1 MKKGAHANEQPKIL
15 YGICGIGN
23 GHTNRQLPLIEH
35 FARKS
40 RMMIFGYGES
50 YAHFSTK
57 FQSSD
62 SIHVEEVAV
71 PFYVGNHE
79 GIDFEATANHPLN
92 RSRDFHR
99 VNAHA
104 LAKAQNFLGKP
115 DLVITDYEPVSAQ
128 YAYAHHAPFV
138 TIDQQ
143 SKFLCGDF
151 PELQGHSCRDEIARL
166 LMFFPRADT
175 RIACSF
181 FQVPPKENPDAEVL
195 LYPPLLKESVVRL
208 QRDAVRKMDS
218 VLLYVSSQKEF
229 IQPYDELLGICD
241 SQRNTLFHI
250 FARGIT
256 QEKSARANVH
266 IYEHGDPRFEQVFS
280 DCGGIVSTAGHT
292 LLSEAMHAEIP
303 VYAIPLPLY
312 EQKMNAEIIDE
323 HGFGVSHP
331 RMDED
336 HLADFVRRLPQFAK
350 AIRDDKEVLL
360 HGPSQQSIIQYLEQR
375 FLSRY

>member
-99 VNAHA
+99 VNTHA

-128 YAYAHHAPFV
+128 YAYTHNAPLV

-143 SKFLCGDF
+143 SKYLCGDF
-151 PELQGHSCRDEIARL
+151 PELKGHSCRDEIARL
-166 LMFFPRADT
+166 LMFFPQADA

-181 FQVPPKENPDAEVL
+181 FQVPPKENPDADVL
-195 LYPPLLKESVVRL
+195 LYPPILKESIAELRG
-208 QRDAVRKMDS
+208 DTVRKMNS
-218 VLLYVSSQKEF
+218 VLVYISSQQEF
-229 IQPYDELLGICD
+229 IQPQEEIVRICAA
-241 SQRNTLFHI
+241 QRDATFHI

-256 QEKSARANVH
+256 QKTGEGENVQT
-266 IYEHGDPRFEQVFS
+266 YEHGDPHFERVFS
-280 DCGGIVSTAGHT
+280 ECGGIVSTAGHT
-292 LLSEAMHAEIP
+292 LLSEAMHAGIP
-303 VYAIPLPLY
+303 VYTVPLPLY
-312 EQKMNAEIIDE
+312 EQQMNAEVIDK

-331 RMDED
+331 RIDED
-336 HLADFVRRLPQFAK
+336 RLEDFVGRLPQFTK
-350 AIRDDKEVLL
+350 AIRDDKKVLL
-360 HGPSQQSIIQYLEQR
+360 RGPSQQSIIQYLAQR
-375 FLSRY
+375 FLS